1 MEVISNSVED
11 KLIDGLSYKLE
22 PTASYI
28 TERKSATFWAQG
40 SNQYST
46 NGVKVIKLL
55 LNGDNWLDPSTVKV
69 MFILTNLENKVLRTI
84 GGPWS
89 FFQTIKGLM

>member
-40 SNQYST
+40 SKSKQ
-46 NGVKVIKLL
+46 VLCIKF
-55 LNGDNWLDPSTVKV
+55 S
-69 MFILTNLENKVLRTI
+69 I
-84 GGPWS
+84 
-89 FFQTIKGLM
+89 

>member
-40 SNQYST
+40 SNEYSPQ
-46 NGVKVIKLL
+46 GVKVVKIL

-69 MFILTNLENKVLRTI
+69 MFNLTNKEER
-84 GGPWS
+84 
-89 FFQTIKGLM
+89 QTPQNYFGTMVFL